1 MSIRKDEVEHV
12 ARLARLELT
21 ESEQDAFCVQLG
33 AILDYVDQL
42 KTLDTGGLE
51 QTAAIPVQTNVLRE
65 DVPRPGLPIERTMA
79 NVPEQIEGYFAV
91 PKILEDRE
99 R

>member
-1 MSIRKDEVEHV
+1 MSIEKDDVAHV

-21 ESEQDAFCVQLG
+21 EAEQDAFCTQLG
-33 AILDYVDQL
+33 AILEYVDQL
-42 KTLDTGGLE
+42 KTLDTDGLE
-51 QTAAIPVQTNVLRE
+51 QTATIPVQTNVLRE
-65 DVPRPGLPIERTMA
+65 DVPRPGLAIQHTMA
-79 NVPEQIEGYFAV
+79 NAPEQIEGYFAV